1 MRATPDPPERGDG
14 RVFSAAWPP
23 ANERTFLKVRSMVG
37 TPFPSG
43 NPAADR
49 RAQYAD
55 TLAYLGDLD
64 AALEVLQGALELV
77 PGWAAGWFRLGEY
90 FERAGQ
96 TDAAAQA
103 WDRAVQAD
111 PADPLGAGVKRDLM
125 RARPVAET
133 LPPAFVELLF
143 DQYAPRFERSL
154 RGALD
159 YRGPEAIMEALDA
172 TGFRHAALALDLG
185 CGTGLMADV
194 LRHRCDWLGG
204 VDISAGML
212 AEAQARGQYDWLDKC
227 DIGAMAVGEARYDL
241 IIAADVFVYVGALE
255 RIVAWCAGSLQPGGR
270 LAFTV
275 EEGDAPY
282 MLRESRRFAH
292 SEPYLRGLLAEAGF
306 ASCDVTPC
314 VLRKDRGAPIR
325 SLVVVA
331 SRAPAD
337 GRLSRE
343 GDSDREV
350 SA

>member
-1 MRATPDPPERGDG
+1 
-14 RVFSAAWPP
+14 
-23 ANERTFLKVRSMVG
+23 MVG

-43 NPAADR
+43 DPAADR

-55 TLAYLGDLD
+55 TLAYLGDL
-64 AALEVLQGALELV
+64 AAAVEVLQGALDLA

-96 TDAAAQA
+96 MDEAAQA
-103 WDRAVQAD
+103 WDRAVLAD

-125 RARPVAET
+125 RNKPVAET

-143 DQYAPRFERSL
+143 DQYAPRFETSL
-154 RGALD
+154 RDKLD
-159 YRGPEAIMEALDA
+159 YRGPEAIMDGLDA
-172 TGFRHAALALDLG
+172 AGFRHAALALDLG
-185 CGTGLMADV
+185 CGTGLMAEV

-227 DIGAMAVGEARYDL
+227 DIGTMELGPDRYDL

-275 EEGDAPY
+275 EEGEDAPCI
-282 MLRESRRFAH
+282 LRESRRFAH
-292 SEPYLRGLLAEAGF
+292 SESYLRSLLSDAGF
-306 ASCDVTPC
+306 ESCAVTRC
-314 VLRKDRGAPIR
+314 VLRKDRGVPIR
-325 SLVVVA
+325 SMVVVA
-331 SRAPAD
+331 SRATVDA
-337 GRLSRE
+337 GLTRE
-343 GDSDREV
+343 GDGEREV
-350 SA
+350 SV